1 MARIRVRYNPYLL
14 KTNIQ
19 IDGKNLTEKDSIL
32 QYVQGK
38 RLQEWIGDFPKKLR
52 EECNT
57 RNFEI
62 KFYGLDLDWDDFK
75 YGFEEAVNNKIIDS
89 ANLKLIKGKKTED
102 IENKIVEIFNDL
114 QNGPIDD
121 FKTPQLTESFKRVQ
135 EEIFPINVIATMSA
149 GKSTLINAL
158 LSNKLMP
165 SKNEACTATITRIT
179 DNGNPRFTAIV
190 YDKEGQIIDNID
202 DLDYETMEKL
212 NSNENV
218 SEIFV
223 EGNIPFLDAEDTRLM
238 LVDTPGPNNSQNQ
251 AHKNTTYSIIKGDSN
266 NLILYVL
273 NGTQLSAND
282 DDNLLRNISEE
293 IRQGGKQAR
302 DRFLFVIN
310 KADQF
315 EPENESIKKIINNAK
330 QYLSNH
336 GIYDP
341 QIFPCSA
348 FTALNTRT
356 LLKDV
361 DIDNLTRSEMRALPS
376 SANKTLS
383 QIDTFIENE
392 DMHMERYSI
401 VSPTTKK
408 EIERELQKAT
418 EERDTKRLALI
429 HCGIY
434 SIEAAITAYVKKYA
448 KTKKI
453 KDLVE
458 TFQAILTKNAIIEST
473 KSKIA
478 ENRELA
484 KRFEQRW
491 KTVQTQI
498 NDGKE
503 AQKFKNK
510 IKELNPMKKIEKK
523 AEELRDETVDKTTS
537 IFEGYNDILSNERE
551 VRDLVKSFNKI
562 TSDSIAEMTANLENV
577 IHSEIV
583 DAGEKILSEYQDQ
596 INSFDEKDREN
607 QDLNFN
613 TVDLIKDKLQEMRN
627 NVKTQFSH
635 EFVQE
640 TVDETGTYEEKRE
653 RIKVGEETYV
663 VGTHEELVGYKKVAV
678 GSHDECIG
686 TKRVKV
692 GSHREWAGTRT
703 VKNPKRDGFLK
714 NIWGALCGES
724 KYIDEDVYKDVD
736 DYEDQDVYRT
746 VTDYEDQAQYRT
758 VNDYG
763 TRGVYETK
771 ITKEFKAKV
780 DAIQVKCISKLRQD
794 LDTGIEGALKYSKEQ
809 SNNMKNQLID
819 MLDKLNDIIKEK
831 YEELNSCASG
841 KENQEKEMARN
852 QKILKWI
859 EDNQREIDQVLKI

>member
-1 MARIRVRYNPYLL
+1 MAKIRIRYNPYIL
-14 KTNIQ
+14 KTDIE
-19 IDGKNLTEKDSIL
+19 IDGRRLNERDSVL
-32 QYVQGK
+32 QFVQGK
-38 RLQEWIGDFPKKLR
+38 RLQEWVGDFPQKLK

-57 RNFEI
+57 KNFKI
-62 KFYGLDLDWDDFK
+62 RFWGLKLDWEDFE
-75 YGFEEAVNNKIIDS
+75 YSFEEAKNNNIIDS
-89 ANLKLIKGKKTED
+89 SSTLEYRGCKNTED
-102 IENKIVEIFNDL
+102 IEEKIIDIFNDL
-114 QNGPIDD
+114 QNGPIED
-121 FKTPQLTESFKRVQ
+121 FKNPQLRESFRRVQ

-179 DNGNPRFTAIV
+179 DNGNPRFTATV
-190 YDKEGQIIDNID
+190 YDKDGKIINNID
-202 DLDYETMEKL
+202 DLDYDTMDEL
-212 NSNENV
+212 NSNKNV

-251 AHKNTTYSIIKGDSN
+251 AHKNTTYSIIKSDSN

-293 IRQGGKQAR
+293 IKQGGKQAR

-330 QYLSNH
+330 NYLANH

-348 FTALNTRT
+348 QTALNTRT
-356 LLKDV
+356 LLKDL
-361 DIDNLTRSEMRALPS
+361 DIDNLTRSQMKALKP
-376 SANKTLS
+376 SANKTIS
-383 QIDTFIENE
+383 QIDTFVNNE
-392 DMHMERYSI
+392 DMHMEKYSV

-408 EIERELQKAT
+408 FIKEELEKAIEEN
-418 EERDTKRLALI
+418 DTKKQALI

-458 TFQAILTKNAIIEST
+458 TFQAILTKNAVIEST

-503 AQKFKNK
+503 AQKFKNR

-523 AEELRDETVDKTTS
+523 AEELKDDTVDKTTS
-537 IFEGYNDILSNERE
+537 IFSNYGDTISNERE
-551 VRDLVKSFNKI
+551 VRELVKSFNKI

-583 DAGEKILSEYQDQ
+583 EAGEKILSEYQNQ
-596 INSFDEKDREN
+596 INSFDEKDRES
-607 QDLNFN
+607 QDLDFN
-613 TVDLIKDKLQEMRN
+613 TVDLINDKLQEMRN
-627 NVKTQFSH
+627 NVKAQFSH

-640 TVDETGTYEEKRE
+640 TVDETGVYEEKSE
-653 RIKVGEETYV
+653 RVKIGEETYV
-663 VGTHEELVGYKKVAV
+663 TGTRQQYV
-678 GSHDECIG
+678 GSQ
-686 TKRVKV
+686 KVKTGERQV
-692 GSHREWAGTRT
+692 YAGSIK
-703 VKNPKRDGFLK
+703 VKNPKREGWGFF
-714 NIWGALCGES
+714 NIFEPWKIEKAI
-724 KYIDEDVYKDVD
+724 YNTEDVYEEKPM
-736 DYEDQDVYRT
+736 YE
-746 VTDYEDQAQYRT
+746 T
-758 VNDYG
+758 VNEYG
-763 TRGVYETK
+763 TRGVYETR
-771 ITKEFKAKV
+771 TRTEFRARV
-780 DAIQVKCISKLRQD
+780 NDIQVKCISKLRED

-809 SNNMKNQLID
+809 SNKMKNQLID

-831 YEELNSCASG
+831 YEELNNCASG
-841 KENQEKEMARN
+841 KANQEQEMKNN
-852 QKILKWI
+852 QKILQWI
-859 EDNQREIDQVLKI
+859 IANQKAIDEILKI